1 MKQIRLI
8 WFGVFFIVGLIHP
21 WLYHVP
27 VWGHLPAGK
36 LYKAFQFPAQLEPV
50 IDADLGDWRVVDSSY
65 MVATDDFF
73 DLLAQEDSMVD
84 LADFSVRLMI
94 GWSQTGNKLFVAAQ
108 VDDDIHQIDRAPG
121 TAGMR
126 IFQDD
131 DMEVFIDADHSGGQY
146 ANFTD
151 LSPEEQLQL
160 NGASASH
167 FVLAGPPPDG
177 DYFVNFSAAEWYSLH
192 DGEYSKAAY
201 HFDESTGTTT
211 YELMVVP
218 FDNVDMR
225 TAILSRE
232 HILRENEILGFNVEF
247 NDFDSMPELFD
258 AKWSLSGGHNS
269 FRFSERFGDLRLM
282 PLEDIF
288 GTTSIESQSWGRIKA
303 TFLN

>member
-1 MKQIRLI
+1 VKQIRLS

-108 VDDDIHQIDRAPG
+108 VDDDIHQIDRVAG

-131 DMEVFIDADHSGGQY
+131 DMEVFLDADHSGGQY

-151 LSPEEQLQL
+151 HSLEEQLQL

-177 DYFVNFSAAEWYSLH
+177 DFFVNFSAAEWYSLP
-192 DGEYSKAAY
+192 DGDYSKAAY
-201 HFDESTGTTT
+201 HFDESTGITT